1 MRNGGKAVLA
11 ALGLASLTA
20 CGGGAGGGSSM
31 SIGNMLLT
39 GGISDVPAQQPVV
52 GDAYCPMVSVIEG
65 GAAIQAGGRAGVPDA
80 MRGQISLGNL
90 ARECQAQADGS
101 VLVKVGVEGRALEG
115 AAGGIGRAN
124 VPVRIVVKSGSTV
137 FADRVRTAVVAIP
150 AGQTQAVFAVVEDGI
165 VVPPSAAENY
175 EIEVGLGGAAARP
188 ARKRRG

>member
-1 MRNGGKAVLA
+1 MA

-20 CGGGAGGGSSM
+20 CGGGGSSM

-39 GGISDVPAQQPVV
+39 GGTTDMSAQQAVI

-80 MRGQISLGNL
+80 MRGQISLGHL
-90 ARECQAQADGS
+90 ARECQAQPDGS

-115 AAGGIGRAN
+115 AAGGIGRTS
-124 VPVRIVVKSGSTV
+124 VPVHIVVRSGSTIL
-137 FADRVRTAVVAIP
+137 ADRVRTATVAIP
-150 AGQTQAVFAVVEDGI
+150 AGQTQAVFAIVEDGI
-165 VVPPSAAENY
+165 VVPPSAAESY
-175 EIEVGLGGAAARP
+175 EIEVGLGGAAAHP